1 MPSRDR
7 PMGFRPASS
16 LGNSGSRW
24 PSEGVVGHLLDSPE
38 QGVELTVR
46 SRTGVSRRITTLL

>member
-1 MPSRDR
+1 
-7 PMGFRPASS
+7 MGFRPAIS